1 MTTLQPYAT
10 FQELDALLERGEA
23 LYHVRQT
30 IRMIREESHKLEVGQ
45 VILQRAN
52 NIIASA
58 AATMYHHP

>member
-1 MTTLQPYAT
+1 MTTMQPYSA

-23 LYHVRQT
+23 RYHVGQT
-30 IRMIREESHKLEVGQ
+30 IREESHKLEVGQ